1 MWYNLHTNLM
11 TGVSNTQG
19 TFRMKECEVQSLE
32 HQGEVI
38 EPDEDAT
45 FENIQIALDVL
56 KSHEDLDDCYKDL
69 SEDQQWQ
76 VASSDPHIFVIHRQ
90 DLTFLQRRGRI
101 ERYYE
106 VRRKNR
112 DSRPGHH
119 FSTPM
124 DDCFDT
130 YQSGLFVAC
139 AMMTHPINEAI
150 IRFVIDRNDR
160 KELHQEKLCCA
171 ITILRNGKLLSS
183 EAAKASIAIYGS
195 YRNDIHHMT
204 EKVTEI
210 EDWHDFAK
218 RNLRNLAK
226 VESCVFG

>member
-1 MWYNLHTNLM
+1 
-11 TGVSNTQG
+11 
-19 TFRMKECEVQSLE
+19 MKAPMNQPVEYA
-32 HQGEVI
+32 GEVI

-56 KSHEDLDDCYKDL
+56 KSHEGLDEYYKDL

-76 VASSDPHIFVIHRQ
+76 AASSDPHIFVIHRQ
-90 DLTFLQRRGRI
+90 DLTFLQRKRRI

-106 VRRKNR
+106 VRRRNR

-119 FSTPM
+119 FSKPM
-124 DDCFDT
+124 DECFDT

-139 AMMTHPINEAI
+139 AMLSHPINEAI
-150 IRFVIDRNDR
+150 IKFVCDRNDK
-160 KELHQEKLCCA
+160 KELNCKTLDSR
-171 ITILRNGKLLSS
+171 IVILRNEKLLTP

-204 EKVTEI
+204 KKVTEI

-218 RNLRNLAK
+218 RNLRNLAI
-226 VESCVFG
+226 VESYVFR